1 MIKEAIQY
9 LLSLGTVEQHAVNG
23 QTYSDKQLHLLP
35 EPTPGTLIVRNLSG
49 VVDYLQSNYDNQP
62 PVLIQIAS
70 PTKVH
75 VYSTFN
81 NDMKRKQ
88 LIQAEA
94 LLPDIPFEK
103 FMDTEHFNVL
113 LQSCFVTNDFRA
125 DLLAVVGSITESNV
139 TTVGDDGVSQQVTGK
154 SGVAIL
160 GNIPVP
166 NPVLLK
172 PYRTFVEIPQ
182 PESSFIFRMRTGPS
196 CALFEADGGAWKLDA
211 IEGIKKYLSGILSK
225 EIEDGFVT
233 IIA

>member
-1 MIKEAIQY
+1 MIKEALQY
-9 LLSLGTVEQHAVNG
+9 LLSLGTVEQHVVNG

-35 EPTPGTLIVRNLSG
+35 EPTPSTLVVRNLSG
-49 VVDYLQSNYDNQP
+49 IVDYLKSNFDKQP

-75 VYSTFN
+75 VYSTYNF
-81 NDMKRKQ
+81 DMKRNQ

-103 FMDTEHFNVL
+103 FLDTEHFNVL
-113 LQSCFVTNDFRA
+113 LQSCFVPNDFRA
-125 DLLAVVGSITESNV
+125 DLLTVVGNITESNV
-139 TTVGDDGVSQQVTGK
+139 QTVGDDGVSQQVTGK
-154 SGVAIL
+154 SGVATL

-172 PYRTFVEIPQ
+172 PFRTFVEIEQ

-211 IEGIKKYLSGILSK
+211 IEGIKKYLTGILNPQ
-225 EIEDGFVT
+225 IESGMVT